1 MSNKEIFAIDV
12 GGVLA
17 SKQHDG
23 EPLIGVKD
31 AIDILSEKFDL
42 WIVSMCSESMEYKTT
57 NWLYANE
64 FHKYIPRRNWLYIS
78 FERGNKNR
86 ALVEINARY
95 FIDDRLKHIQPAL
108 DLIHNLKCFHFSD
121 NHNYEIS
128 PYVNINENNYGN
140 YIRVNNW
147 MDVLDYFSLL

>member
-1 MSNKEIFAIDV
+1 MTKEIFAIDV

-23 EPLIGVKD
+23 EPMLGAKD
-31 AIDILSEKFDL
+31 AIDILSDKFEL

-64 FHKYIPRRNWLYIS
+64 FHKYIPRRNWLYIA

-86 ALVEINARY
+86 ALVEIGANY
-95 FIDDRLKHIQPAL
+95 FIDDRIKHIKPAFQVQS
-108 DLIHNLKCFHFSD
+108 LKTLFHFS
-121 NHNYEIS
+121 
-128 PYVNINENNYGN
+128 PQNENMFKFNNNN
-140 YIRVNNW
+140 YIKVYSW
-147 MDVLDYFSLL
+147 MDVLDYLSLL